1 MFVWLFSLCGV
12 LLLLPFAAAQSF
24 GDLDAEAI
32 GLMAGSG
39 ALHGWYF
46 VSLQR
51 AYRDGDLS
59 FVYPLARGTG
69 PLLAT
74 VAAIVLLDER
84 PSALALLGGA
94 IIVVSVLSLAVGRP
108 WTSAGWF
115 ALLTGVSIAA
125 YTLWDKHAVD
135 GADLSPEVYLCGTLA
150 FETLLLTPALAL
162 TRDRPSLR
170 ALLPQAIAV
179 GGLAALAY
187 VLVLHALRLAPVSYV
202 APARE
207 VAIVFGAALGVG
219 VLAEGDA
226 TRRIGAA
233 VAIVA
238 GLALLALG

>member
-1 MFVWLFSLCGV
+1 VALLAPFVAVDALDGL
-12 LLLLPFAAAQSF
+12 A
-24 GDLDAEAI
+24 LDAGAL

-46 VSLQR
+46 ASLQR

-74 VAAIVLLDER
+74 VLAIALLDER

-94 IIVVSVLSLAVGRP
+94 TIVVAVLSIAIGIPGAARGDQGAAL
-108 WTSAGWF
+108 WF

-135 GADLSPEVYLCGTLA
+135 GADLTPELYLFGTLIVQV
-150 FETLLLTPALAL
+150 LLLTPALLLADA
-162 TRDRPSLR
+162 TARPPLL
-170 ALLPQAIAV
+170 ALLPRALAV
-179 GGLAALAY
+179 GALAALAY

-207 VAIVFGAALGVG
+207 VGIVFGAALGVG
-219 VLAEGDA
+219 VLAEGDGPRRLVAA
-226 TRRIGAA
+226 T
-233 VAIVA
+233 AIVV
-238 GLALLALG
+238 GLVLLAVG